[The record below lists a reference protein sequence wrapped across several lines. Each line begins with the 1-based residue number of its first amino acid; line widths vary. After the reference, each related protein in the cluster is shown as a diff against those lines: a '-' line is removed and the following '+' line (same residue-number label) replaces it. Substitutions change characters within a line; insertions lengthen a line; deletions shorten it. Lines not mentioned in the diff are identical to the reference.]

1 MAEAAGMTRI
11 GRREKE
17 VPRKTFA
24 LVYSALAMSPEG
36 GTQAVFSLV
45 KTRDLNVH
53 IKSWGGCQAYT
64 SVLHLSLQDRTR
76 VL

>member
-1 MAEAAGMTRI
+1 MAEAARVTRI
-11 GRREKE
+11 GRTEKE
-17 VPRKTFA
+17 IPRKTFA

-36 GTQAVFSLV
+36 GTQAGFPLV

-64 SVLHLSLQDRTR
+64 SVLHLFLRDRTR
-76 VL
+76 AL